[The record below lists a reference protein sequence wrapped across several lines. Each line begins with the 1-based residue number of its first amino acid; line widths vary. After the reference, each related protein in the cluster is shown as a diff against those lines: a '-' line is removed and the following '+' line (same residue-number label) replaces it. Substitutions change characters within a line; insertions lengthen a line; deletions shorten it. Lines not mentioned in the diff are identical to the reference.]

1 MVLYHEPSQGHMLVN
16 STPQVGSVRCFRLQ
30 PLEAPNHLDVS
41 NIREVSDHQEVF
53 VDPSRDESLIF
64 EILELKEEVGDDGS
78 ASWFL
83 QDLASEQESEGC
95 VIVYG
100 FILKGL
106 SNLFHINREVVAEL
120 KAAGATWIQFD
131 EPTLVKDLDS
141 HQLQAFTRAYSELE
155 SSLSGLNVIIESYF
169 ADVPAEA
176 YKTLTSLKGVAGY
189 GFDLVNETKLD
200 AEIKSWLAF
209 AAQKVVEVNALA
221 KALNDQPRSVT
232 CYQIALAIKDEVE
245 DLEKA
250 VVCMTSTHQGSHLQK
265 KSLTGS
271 IRCLLSWRL
280 TFCKC
285 RSF

>member
-1 MVLYHEPSQGHMLVN
+1 MVLYHEPSEGHML
-16 STPQVGSVRCFRLQ
+16 
-30 PLEAPNHLDVS
+30 
-41 NIREVSDHQEVF
+41 
-53 VDPSRDESLIF
+53 
-64 EILELKEEVGDDGS
+64 
-78 ASWFL
+78 
-83 QDLASEQESEGC
+83 
-95 VIVYG
+95 
-100 FILKGL
+100 
-106 SNLFHINREVVAEL
+106 
-120 KAAGATWIQFD
+120 FD

-250 VVCMTSTHQGSHLQK
+250 VAFFAANATAQASRKSSTRVTNEHVQKSVAALKGSDHRRATNVSVRLDAQQK
-265 KSLTGS
+265 KLSLPVLPSTTIGS
-271 IRCLLSWRL
+271 FPQTMDLRRVRRECPSVYDIHSPRIPSAEEIADRINKMLAVLETNIL
-280 TFCKC
+280 
-285 RSF
+285 